1 MLKEFKMKIL
11 LWIQGWSG
19 QLNSWAWTK
28 WDKLHRE
35 DWVKGYKKW
44 KKDEQN
50 LYNDLYGFRSNRS
63 TVALYAGGGAV
74 KLSKALIEKKWK
86 QAQTGPEGKLIRETG
101 LTKEEWMKQNDYNVY
116 EIKDPDD
123 LE

>member
-1 MLKEFKMKIL
+1 M
-11 LWIQGWSG
+11 
-19 QLNSWAWTK
+19 
-28 WDKLHRE
+28 
-35 DWVKGYKKW
+35 
-44 KKDEQN
+44 
-50 LYNDLYGFRSNRS
+50 
-63 TVALYAGGGAV
+63 

-101 LTKEEWMKQNDYNVY
+101 LPKEEWMKQNDYNVY